1 MFYNQNNINIYGFQP
16 QPKPQQQLVF
26 NNDIY
31 SNNNY
36 FINNLTDKKPSITS
50 DSLITNSCQNN
61 KNLNISNFPKK
72 SPQNSF
78 LNITEESI
86 NEYMEN
92 FKKMRLCKE
101 NNESS
106 KKTQLIKDFNH
117 VEQKEIK
124 SFKQNYIPNKSSNHD
139 ISNSNTSDNT
149 PPTETNSNKISNEIN
164 KDQIISPFTFN
175 ENGIEKKMVSAS
187 LSYYFDINP
196 KIEKNFKLNLF
207 DNYPYKFENSDKIKL
222 FDDNNENNLFY
233 NTAKIIDIKSESEEE
248 TKKYQDFFGPH
259 RSNINFIS
267 R

>member
-1 MFYNQNNINIYGFQP
+1 
-16 QPKPQQQLVF
+16 
-26 NNDIY
+26 
-31 SNNNY
+31 
-36 FINNLTDKKPSITS
+36 
-50 DSLITNSCQNN
+50 
-61 KNLNISNFPKK
+61 
-72 SPQNSF
+72 
-78 LNITEESI
+78 
-86 NEYMEN
+86 MEN

-149 PPTETNSNKISNEIN
+149 PPTETNSKKISNEIN

-196 KIEKNFKLNLF
+196 KIEKNFKL
-207 DNYPYKFENSDKIKL
+207 PIKKVYKILQPAIFMNIFVEENTYL
-222 FDDNNENNLFY
+222 YL
-233 NTAKIIDIKSESEEE
+233 ACL
-248 TKKYQDFFGPH
+248 QLL
-259 RSNINFIS
+259 
-267 R
+267 